1 MIAPGA
7 SLAALWHASRDR
19 FDAWRRTSLATMSFS
34 TLEAAPALR
43 LDDMMVEHAPHGLR
57 RTHQVAAA
65 LFLTLALASCFV
77 ELDTVV
83 VASGRLVTDQP
94 MIVLQPMA
102 LSVIRDI
109 AVKPGDEVRRGDV
122 VARLD
127 PTFARADEAAQ
138 AGQLATLDAQI
149 ARLEAELEGRAPVF
163 ATEGPIP
170 DLQRAL
176 FTQRQT
182 QLEGRLRSLDTEI
195 ERIHAA
201 LLGAQRNLASLEK
214 QLDIAREVEAVRDK
228 LYKMQVGSRLNAL
241 DAQVN
246 RMRGDRDVED
256 TRTRVIDLTQSL
268 AGKKAERQ
276 VFLDDWRRQILEE
289 LSKART
295 EQANVTEGLN
305 KAKRLGELVS
315 LTAPADAIVLD
326 VAKRS
331 IGSVVQA
338 AEPVVTLV
346 STESDLV
353 AEIMIP
359 ASDVGYTTIG
369 DDVTLKVDAFPW
381 QKHGAMTG
389 FLRAIG
395 RDSLSPSG
403 AGSSLPSGGQ
413 PIYHRAQVV
422 LTHERL
428 ENLPNGAHVM
438 PGMTLSAE
446 IKVGKRR
453 LVSYFIEPITR
464 GLRESLREP

>member
-1 MIAPGA
+1 MIAPRA
-7 SLAALWHASRDR
+7 SLAALWHASRER
-19 FDAWRRTSLATMSFS
+19 LATWRRATTAAMTFAP
-34 TLEAAPALR
+34 LETAPALG
-43 LDDMMVEHAPHGLR
+43 LDDMIAELAPHGLR
-57 RTHQVAAA
+57 RTHQVTAA

-77 ELDTVV
+77 EIDTVV

-94 MIVLQPMA
+94 TIVLQPMA
-102 LSVIRDI
+102 LSVIREI
-109 AVKPGDEVRRGDV
+109 AVKPGDEIRRGDV

-149 ARLEAELEGRAPVF
+149 ARIEAELEGRAPIF
-163 ATEGPIP
+163 RTDGPIV

-195 ERIHAA
+195 DRLRGAVLA
-201 LLGAQRNLASLEK
+201 AQRNLASLEK
-214 QLDIAREVEAVRDK
+214 QLDIAREVEAVREK

-256 TRTRVIDLTQSL
+256 TRTHVMDLTQNL
-268 AGKKAERQ
+268 AGKEAERQ
-276 VFLDDWRRQILEE
+276 VFLDEWRRQLLED
-289 LSKART
+289 LGKARS
-295 EQANVTEGLN
+295 EAANVTEGLN
-305 KAKRLGELVS
+305 KARRLGELVS

-331 IGSVVQA
+331 VGSVVQA
-338 AEPVVTLV
+338 AEPIVTMV

-359 ASDVGYTTIG
+359 ASDVGYTTVG
-369 DDVTLKVDAFPW
+369 DDVTLKVDAFSW

-389 FLRAIG
+389 FLRSIG
-395 RDSLSPSG
+395 RDSLSAAG
-403 AGSSLPSGGQ
+403 AGSTLPSGGQ

-422 LTHERL
+422 LTHQRL
-428 ENLPNGAHVM
+428 ENLPNGAHVI
-438 PGMTLSAE
+438 PGMTLSAD

-453 LVSYFIEPITR
+453 LVSYFLEPITR
-464 GLRESLREP
+464 GFRESLREP